1 MTEASAPVTAGC
13 RAFVATDVTDEA
25 LHWARRNVAAN
36 VHLAPLIEARLCSV
50 CLTLCAALA
59 LTLRFLTQVRDAR
72 VISNA
77 SSTPGEADAASTPPL
92 LALLSGVVRPG
103 ERFAFTMCNPPFF
116 DDLAEAGRNPG
127 TACGGTAAEM
137 AVRGGE
143 AAFVAAHIAESATP
157 ALRNASHWFTTLCG
171 KKATLRAAVAEL
183 RRLRAAA
190 VRTTVFSQGRTQ
202 RWGLAWSWAD
212 AAAAQAQAPLPLLAP
227 MAARPCASASLTLRV
242 GRAAGAAA
250 AALAAV
256 RDAAQAAGAADCTV
270 DEAAFAVAGRL
281 PQPPPQPPPPRKRS
295 REDDVPSAPE
305 PAFDAGFAATVLQHA
320 PGELTVR
327 LALRRSRGAPGRAG
341 DTAETVFGRFATSV
355 RAALAARWP
364 G

>member
-1 MTEASAPVTAGC
+1 MRHPD
-13 RAFVATDVTDEA
+13 VAE
-25 LHWARRNVAAN
+25 R
-36 VHLAPLIEARLCSV
+36 LAPLIEARLCSV

-212 AAAAQAQAPLPLLAP
+212 AAAAQAQAPLPLLVP

-250 AALAAV
+250 AALAPSPAGGGAAENWGGRHAWDRERLLHALSRV
-256 RDAAQAAGAADCTV
+256 PAPASASQPNVSLTVWGDQLPHAQLPTDAA
-270 DEAAFAVAGRL
+270 EARL
-281 PQPPPQPPPPRKRS
+281 STPTRS
-295 REDDVPSAPE
+295 
-305 PAFDAGFAATVLQHA
+305 
-320 PGELTVR
+320 
-327 LALRRSRGAPGRAG
+327 
-341 DTAETVFGRFATSV
+341 
-355 RAALAARWP
+355 
-364 G
+364 